1 MAPRNFKNLS
11 ISVSNSG
18 SVSDSDSDSTVKAG
32 SVADS
37 DSTVKAESGAKP
49 NSTHRLGMWLGTKIP
64 VAPSYRPRPDFNPTT
79 TRACSPTL
87 PIPVMA
93 SVSTSLSRVASTP
106 TAMPKAPSAPP
117 AELSKAEQLF
127 NMIHL
132 YFYNEVRPLCTQF
145 LHNPPSEKRAF
156 KTQYEELS
164 DALGMRT
171 RRVVSKSRPLGHS
184 QLNERTLTERSE
196 DAPLMTMDEVR
207 TMDLDQVVRDL
218 EGVSGV
224 VEVHDL
230 HVWTVTSGMIAMS
243 AHAIVREAEQHQQVL
258 ERINDAMR
266 AMGIG
271 HVTLQL
277 ERLEMEECELTLHP

>member
-164 DALGMRT
+164 DALSVGVLYELITLDTEGDAALHNKRKSAA
-171 RRVVSKSRPLGHS
+171 RVVKDLIYAM
-184 QLNERTLTERSE
+184 E
-196 DAPLMTMDEVR
+196 DVAMEKATFYEKEAADHLEEMTRLADEIALREEMAANGMTIPVQIEGW
-207 TMDLDQVVRDL
+207 DLAGEMKIRLSYPQKKDDQKKDD
-218 EGVSGV
+218 E
-224 VEVHDL
+224 
-230 HVWTVTSGMIAMS
+230 
-243 AHAIVREAEQHQQVL
+243 
-258 ERINDAMR
+258 
-266 AMGIG
+266 
-271 HVTLQL
+271 
-277 ERLEMEECELTLHP
+277 